1 MSTNDT
7 PQIIMVPVK
16 RYDVV
21 LTLDDILTPLT
32 QTAASLNAAG
42 MIGAGVDPQIA
53 QHLQEFTDLVT
64 QLKDVVG
71 RINQIDASLLA
82 SKPGPPPTTSSSSTS
97 A

>member
-32 QTAASLNAAG
+32 QTAASLTTAG
-42 MIGAGVDPQIA
+42 MLGPGADPQIA
-53 QHLQEFTDLVT
+53 QHLQQFTDLVT

-82 SKPGPPPTTSSSSTS
+82 SKPGPPPTTNSSTS